1 VVKPWQ
7 FAQQDYILKKDNTY
21 EIRNT
26 IDEIVYSFEC
36 EGKVKTENRKLNMLR
51 IDKEP
56 IGRSVFE
63 FYNLFKIDES
73 YKDKH
78 LKIIIKAIDRY
89 GCSENA
95 QKEIELDVV

>member
-1 VVKPWQ
+1 
-7 FAQQDYILKKDNTY
+7 
-21 EIRNT
+21 
-26 IDEIVYSFEC
+26 
-36 EGKVKTENRKLNMLR
+36 MLR